1 MTTYR
6 ITAEVP
12 TAYQLQSIRHFG
24 MDVKKL
30 FNGGYHASQDFD
42 TLEEAQQFLIER
54 AERYFE
60 DENDLENALFDIHR
74 HGVLGIDACTASIEA
89 VEIEEVEV
97 DQEEVDDEDR
107 DEQDSI
113 DRFEDD
119 RQSNW

>member
-1 MTTYR
+1 M
-6 ITAEVP
+6 E
-12 TAYQLQSIRHFG
+12 
-24 MDVKKL
+24 VKKL
-30 FNGGYHASQDFD
+30 FGGGYHASQDFD

-54 AERYFE
+54 AESYFE

-74 HGVLGIDACTASIEA
+74 YGVLGIDACTASIEA

-97 DQEEVDDEDR
+97 DEVEEVEMSDEDR
-107 DEQDSI
+107 YEQDSI